1 MVTASI
7 PVTINPN
14 NSGDVI
20 RAQPIVNPDGSFVGG
35 ASNTEYEAVPA
46 SQTDQPLGVTGVIG
60 DYLSHIVIQ
69 PATTGAGAC
78 TVKDGTTVI
87 FTFTT
92 GTLGD
97 LKPITVPF
105 GAVSVNAGGWKVTT
119 GANVSI
125 VAFGNFT

>member
-1 MVTASI
+1 MVTAALPI
-7 PVTINPN
+7 TVNPN
-14 NSGDVI
+14 NGGDVI
-20 RAQPIVNPDGSFVGG
+20 RAQPIVNPDGSLIGG
-35 ASNTEYEAVPA
+35 AGNTEYEAVPA
-46 SQTDQPLGVTGVIG
+46 STTDQPLGATGTVG

-69 PATTGAGAC
+69 PATTGAGTC

-105 GAVSVNAGGWKVTT
+105 NAVSVNAGGWKVTT
-119 GANVSI
+119 GANVAI

>member
-1 MVTASI
+1 MVTASL
-7 PVTINPN
+7 PVTINPA

-20 RAQPIVNPDGSFVGG
+20 RAQPIVNPDGTTVGG
-35 ASNTEYEAVPA
+35 ARGTEYEAVPA
-46 SQTDQPLGVTGVIG
+46 SQTDQPLGATGVVG

-69 PATTGAGAC
+69 PTTTAAGTC
-78 TVKDGTTVI
+78 TVKDGTAVI

-105 GAVSVNAGGWKVTT
+105 NAVSINAGGWKVTT
-119 GANVSI
+119 GANVAI
-125 VAFGNFT
+125 VAFGDFT